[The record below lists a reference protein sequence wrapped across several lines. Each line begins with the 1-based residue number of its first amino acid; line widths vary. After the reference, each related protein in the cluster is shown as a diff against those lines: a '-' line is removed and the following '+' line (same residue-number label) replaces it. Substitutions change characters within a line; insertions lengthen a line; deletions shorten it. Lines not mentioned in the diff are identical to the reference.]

1 MIFVYVALIAFFSG
15 LVKGTSGFGSSLV
28 AVPLLLLI
36 YPKTEVVVI
45 MITFNVILNT
55 SLLFENKSFDIKVLK
70 DVWVIVLFGIVFTFI
85 GLFFLMDMD
94 DNYIKYLA
102 AILILLAISNR
113 VFDFKFK
120 FKDNFINQAITG
132 IFSGLGNGVATIDGP
147 PVVFFLTGIRASKAK
162 FKNTLA
168 SYFLFLGIA
177 SVGMLVINMEY
188 SVDILLNTGYIVI
201 FGVLGVISG
210 MKVSSRLNEERFEK
224 VIIVLLVLIGIS
236 MFIF

>member
-36 YPKTEVVVI
+36 YPKSEIVVM
-45 MITFNVILNT
+45 MITFNVILN
-55 SLLFENKSFDIKVLK
+55 SLLLFDNKSFDPKIIK
-70 DVWVIVLFGIVFTFI
+70 DVWVIAVFGIVFTFI

-102 AILILLAISNR
+102 AVLILLAISNR
-113 VFDFKFK
+113 VFNFKFTL
-120 FKDNFINQAITG
+120 KDNFINQALTG

-147 PVVFFLTGIRASKAK
+147 PVVFFLTGIRAPKLK

-177 SVGMLVINMEY
+177 SVVMLTVNGEY
-188 SVDILLNTGYIVI
+188 SVDILLNAGYIVI
-201 FGVLGVISG
+201 FGVLGVFSG
-210 MKVSSRLNEERFEK
+210 MKVSKGLNEERFEK
-224 VIIVLLVLIGIS
+224 IIIVLLVFLGIS
-236 MFIF
+236 MFVF

>member
-36 YPKTEVVVI
+36 YPKTEVVVM

-55 SLLFENKSFDIKVLK
+55 SLLFENKSFDIKILK
-70 DVWVIVLFGIVFTFI
+70 DVWVITLFGIVFTFI

-113 VFDFKFK
+113 VFDFKFV

-168 SYFLFLGIA
+168 SYFLFLGIT

-188 SVDILLNTGYIVI
+188 SVDILLNTAYVAI
-201 FGVLGVISG
+201 FASIGVIVG
-210 MKVSSRLNEERFEK
+210 MVISKRLSENAFDM
-224 VIIVLLVLIGIS
+224 VIVVVLLVLGGTL
-236 MFIF
+236 MV